1 MCRLLGYIGA
11 PVLLEDLLYA
21 PDSSLLKQTVA
32 PQQIAMLNLA
42 GFGLAAWDP
51 TSHNPDKPFVYRNT
65 EVAVFD
71 RNLQVLSQKIRTNAV
86 VAHLRGVPYHSSV
99 QINQQNVHPFMFEGA
114 RLAVAHNGDL
124 AAFEEMRFDLL
135 AHIRPEMARCIRGS
149 TDSEWIYALI
159 VSALPDPS
167 GPLQPADILRA
178 IDSALTAIRKVRDRL
193 GIRRSSSVNLVA
205 CDGANLVA
213 TRFIFDFGCFDQNPL
228 QGSIDYTTQWYTV
241 GRGYGFHD
249 EEWKMTGGA
258 ANADSVL
265 VASEPLTRDVS
276 TWVEVPEYSALMV
289 CERAGRREAQ
299 VVSLNV

>member
-11 PVLLEDLLYA
+11 PVLLESLLYS

-42 GFGLAAWDP
+42 GFGLAAWDR
-51 TSHNPDKPFVYRNT
+51 TSHAPDMPFVYRNT

-86 VAHLRGVPYHSSV
+86 VAHLRGVPYNSSV
-99 QINQQNVHPFMFEGA
+99 QINQQNVHPFMFEGV

-124 AAFEEMRFDLL
+124 ASFEEIRFDLL
-135 AHIRPEMARCIRGS
+135 SHIRPEVARCIRGS

-159 VSALPDPS
+159 VSALSDPS
-167 GPLQPADILRA
+167 GALQPADILHA
-178 IDSALTAIRKVRDRL
+178 IDSALTTIRKVRDRH

-205 CDGANLVA
+205 CDGTNLVT
-213 TRFIFDFGCFDQNPL
+213 TRFIFDYGCYDHNPL
-228 QGSIDYTTQWYTV
+228 QGSVDYTSQWYTV

-249 EEWKMTGGA
+249 SEWKMTGGA

-265 VASEPLTRDVS
+265 IASEPLTRDVS

-289 CERAGRREAQ
+289 CERSGRREAQ
-299 VVSLNV
+299 VVALDV